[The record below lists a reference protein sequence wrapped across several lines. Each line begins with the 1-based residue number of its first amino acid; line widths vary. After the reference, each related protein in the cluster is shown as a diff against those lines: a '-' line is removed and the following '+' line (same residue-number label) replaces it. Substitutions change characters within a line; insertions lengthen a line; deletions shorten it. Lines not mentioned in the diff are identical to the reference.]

1 MQLLAY
7 DEYVMPSLRRAA
19 GERTPISI
27 RISKTRRRN
36 LLNKFVVSLR
46 GIRRR
51 SGGFD
56 SYLANVQSCKGYG
69 RPTMDEARADFRSAV
84 SSRYIGYL
92 N

>member
-1 MQLLAY
+1 M
-7 DEYVMPSLRRAA
+7 
-19 GERTPISI
+19 
-27 RISKTRRRN
+27 
-36 LLNKFVVSLR
+36 LNKFVVSLR

-51 SGGFD
+51 SGFD
-56 SYLANVQSCKGYG
+56 SYLANVQTCKGYG

>member
-1 MQLLAY
+1 M
-7 DEYVMPSLRRAA
+7 
-19 GERTPISI
+19 
-27 RISKTRRRN
+27 
-36 LLNKFVVSLR
+36 LNKFVVSLR